1 MANSTSVA
9 GIAFLV
15 LLLAG
20 CDSPREPSTVPST
33 AEHVRPVRVATVDY
47 AAATRELR
55 LPGVLRAVQRT
66 APAFLHAG
74 YLDER
79 FVVRGE
85 RVTAGQALASLQ
97 NPGLGPSFAAAEARV
112 RELDERLRQL
122 AADYERA
129 RQLHAQGLASAEQ
142 LDRTLAERNATREA
156 RQQALA
162 AVTEARDQ
170 LADAVLR
177 APFEATV
184 SDLLVEPGDFVP
196 AGQPVLVLAG
206 DGSLEVE
213 IQLPEGLARRLA
225 PGAAVEVR
233 SVQSGQRAQGNIRE
247 VGLARQGRPAPAIIA
262 LQEAAGWEPGIS
274 VHVAVTF
281 AEEPALTVPISA
293 IVDPGTGQTRL
304 FRIVDDRAVVVAV
317 TVGRIVGARVM
328 VRGALEA
335 GDRVVTAGHQQL
347 LDGEAVRILP

>member
-1 MANSTSVA
+1 MAKSFSVA

-15 LLLAG
+15 LLLAA
-20 CDSPREPSTVPST
+20 CDSPRNTPTVAPT
-33 AEHVRPVRVATVDY
+33 AEHVSPVRVATVEY
-47 AAATRELR
+47 SAATRELR
-55 LPGVLRAVQRT
+55 LPGVLRAAQRIE
-66 APAFLHAG
+66 PAFLHAG
-74 YLDER
+74 HLKER
-79 FVVRGE
+79 FVARGE
-85 RVTAGQALASLQ
+85 RVTVGQPLASLQ
-97 NPGLGPSFAAAEARV
+97 NPVLGPSFTAAEARV

-129 RQLHAQGLASAEQ
+129 RELHAQGLASAEQ

-184 SDLLVEPGDFVP
+184 SDLLVEPGDFVQ

-213 IQLPEGLARRLA
+213 IQLPEGLARQLA
-225 PGAAVEVR
+225 PGAVVEVR

-247 VGLARQGRPAPAIIA
+247 VGLARQGRPAPAVIV
-262 LQEAAGWEPGIS
+262 LQETAGWEPGIS

-304 FRIVDDRAVVVAV
+304 FRVVDDRAIVVAV